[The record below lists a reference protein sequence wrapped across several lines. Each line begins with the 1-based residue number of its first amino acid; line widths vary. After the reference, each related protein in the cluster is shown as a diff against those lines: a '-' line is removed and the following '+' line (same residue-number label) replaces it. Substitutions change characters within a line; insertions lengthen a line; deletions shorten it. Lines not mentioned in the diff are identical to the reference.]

1 MRQRL
6 EELCA
11 ELAPVFDREELPP
24 EELAARRVQ
33 REVARVRVGEHGRVR
48 GRERVSRLDLAAFE
62 ARVAAVVVGER
73 ADPREPVR
81 EHAAR
86 RVPLVG
92 EPDDAAPDEYASFV
106 EHAIENSYLNGE
118 TIRLDGSVRMQ

>member
-73 ADPREPVR
+73 ADQANVLLKDPNNPGYE
-81 EHAAR
+81 
-86 RVPLVG
+86 VPT
-92 EPDDAAPDEYASFV
+92 V
-106 EHAIENSYLNGE
+106 E
-118 TIRLDGSVRMQ
+118 TV